1 LLFKHQIPY
10 SNNSEINIS
19 FIKSSVLWLRVLILG
34 EGRRKYRYVGIPLDE
49 EFFSMLKI
57 QICVEVM
64 SISND
69 LDFYNLQ
76 KSQIKKF
83 DKFVNFLERQ
93 ESAENKYTY
102 F

>member
-1 LLFKHQIPY
+1 
-10 SNNSEINIS
+10 
-19 FIKSSVLWLRVLILG
+19 
-34 EGRRKYRYVGIPLDE
+34 
-49 EFFSMLKI
+49 MLKI